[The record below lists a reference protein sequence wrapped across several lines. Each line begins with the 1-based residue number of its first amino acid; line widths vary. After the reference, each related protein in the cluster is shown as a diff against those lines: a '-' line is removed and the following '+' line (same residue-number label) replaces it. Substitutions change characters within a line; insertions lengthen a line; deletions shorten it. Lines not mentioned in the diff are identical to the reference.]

1 MIETNIQPNI
11 TLLNKNREIDIYTSN
26 LKLLQSHEND
36 EIKLNDL
43 KRRLLMLELLE
54 EKRKRKIMEME
65 EKKQIEQLMKESND
79 NKKINELTLS
89 QNNLSKSVQSLNII
103 KPPIEENKTENTKI
117 KKIKKLLSQ
126 NIINEKDEKIL
137 SRSLSPQNILTQ
149 KIQKKIS
156 LNPIKKKSSPTYKLT
171 YHIVRGNNSRL
182 IEQCFEYRNKIWAE
196 TEFKTYCDLFWS
208 PLSRDIDYHN
218 LQNNRQYVNHLEYH
232 KVISNKKHL
241 FLTLLKHCEKK
252 SYNLFS
258 FFPFTIILE
267 LKKEDLKNQ
276 IEQFKNIYNNIE
288 KYIANGGNEKRNNK
302 YSDLF
307 NTYLNKKLGSSQKIT
322 IPQTHYNGKNLWI
335 LKAVNLNRGMCIKVE
350 SDLEK
355 IENDIMQIK
364 EHYKMD
370 NLYGKKK
377 KCKRIILQKYIE
389 KPLLYHGRKF
399 DIRLWVLFI
408 GNQPDFVY
416 VFKEGHLKATC
427 EQYDSNST
435 DLYIHLTNYSVQKH
449 NAEFSKIE
457 IGNEIPFKDLQKQ
470 FEDNNINVNFKK
482 MIYPKIC
489 KIVRITAGAAKQRI
503 NLMNRKNC
511 FEIFGYDF
519 MIDENFN
526 PFLIEIN
533 TNPGLEFSSPLIR
546 MLLPRLIDDAFK
558 LTIDQEFFSSNIFSN
573 MPSPFPVEGYSNEE
587 NMFDKFSVL

>member
-11 TLLNKNREIDIYTSN
+11 TLLNKNREIDIFTSN
-26 LKLLQSHEND
+26 LKLLQSQEND

-89 QNNLSKSVQSLNII
+89 QNNLSKSVQSINII

-156 LNPIKKKSSPTYKLT
+156 LNPIKKKSSPTYKLS

-196 TEFKTYCDLFWS
+196 TEFKTYSDLFWS
-208 PLSRDIDYHN
+208 PLSKDINYN
-218 LQNNRQYVNHLEYH
+218 NAQNNRQYVNHLEYH

-241 FLTLLKHCEKK
+241 FLTLLKHCENK

-276 IEQFKNIYNNIE
+276 IEQFKNVYNNIE

-307 NTYLNKKLGSSQKIT
+307 NTYISKKVGTSQKIT
-322 IPQTHYNGKNLWI
+322 IPQTHYEGKNLWI

-355 IENDIMQIK
+355 IENDIMKIK

-370 NLYGKKK
+370 NLYGKKR

-558 LTIDQEFFSSNIFSN
+558 LTIDQEFFSSNIFIN